1 MPRRKRETWSTP
13 AWRVRP
19 PPSLAYAVAE
29 AARRENVSVPEMLIR
44 LVVAELHRRAGTP
57 EPSPPVTAQR

>member
-1 MPRRKRETWSTP
+1 MPRRRKERAGP
-13 AWRVRP
+13 IWRVWP
-19 PPSLAYAVAE
+19 PASLAYAVAE
-29 AARRENVSVPEMLIR
+29 AARRENMSVPDMLIR